1 MSPDEIL
8 HVAAAGI
15 VAPADGADLGAP
27 AGCVIG
33 VDIAGERTVAAA
45 GFATP
50 ASAEQPGVVMRRS
63 TVHDL
68 ASVSK
73 VVGTTTALHRLA
85 SNGELAFGDPVTRFV
100 PSFSGGADTTLRD
113 LLQHRAGLW
122 EWQPLYLAPE
132 ADPFDAVDALPLRYA
147 PGSARHYSDLGFMV
161 LGRVVASVAGVPL
174 DAAVRELVTRP
185 LGLRTLGYGPV
196 DGGAATS
203 SNGDGAERSMVAT
216 GHPYP
221 VMWPDDGFAWRTQPV
236 RGAANDGN
244 CFHAFGGVAGHAGLF
259 GSVDDLLDVAAAVS
273 RADDEPELWSP
284 AVTAAVFAVGPDAEQ
299 ALGWRHDELV
309 VRGERLP
316 LLWHPGFTGCAVGF
330 VPGRRIA
337 VAFASNRLLAPEPS
351 PTDFLWRRAL
361 DALASI
367 LSTQE

>member
-1 MSPDEIL
+1 MTARATL
-8 HVAAAGI
+8 LAAAEAV
-15 VAPADGADLGAP
+15 VAPDVSAP

-33 VDIAGERTVAAA
+33 IEVDGERTVATAGLAA
-45 GFATP
+45 PERGGAP
-50 ASAEQPGVVMRRS
+50 MRRS
-63 TVHDL
+63 TRHDL

-85 SNGELAFGDPVTRFV
+85 SMGELSFDHPVVEFV
-100 PSFSGGADTTLRD
+100 PSFGGAADTSIRD

-122 EWQPLYLAPE
+122 EWQPLYLAPDS
-132 ADPFDAVDALPLRYA
+132 DPFDAMDALPLRYPPRA
-147 PGSARHYSDLGFMV
+147 ERHYSDLGFIT
-161 LGRVVASVAGVPL
+161 LGRVVAAVAGMPL
-174 DAAVRELVTRP
+174 GAAVDELVARP

-196 DGGAATS
+196 DGDVATS
-203 SNGDGAERSMVAT
+203 AMGDDAERRMVAT

-221 VMWPDDGFAWRTQPV
+221 VFWPADAFAWRTAPV
-236 RGAANDGN
+236 NGVADDGN

-259 GSVDDLLDVAAAVS
+259 GSIDDLLDAATALS
-273 RADDEPELWSP
+273 RADDDTELWNP
-284 AVTAAVFAVGPDAEQ
+284 AITADVFAAGSDPGQ
-299 ALGWRHDELV
+299 ALGWRRRELL

-330 VPGRRIA
+330 VPGRSIA
-337 VAFASNRLLAPEPS
+337 VAFASNRLLATEPK
-351 PTDFLWRRAL
+351 PTDVHWRHAL